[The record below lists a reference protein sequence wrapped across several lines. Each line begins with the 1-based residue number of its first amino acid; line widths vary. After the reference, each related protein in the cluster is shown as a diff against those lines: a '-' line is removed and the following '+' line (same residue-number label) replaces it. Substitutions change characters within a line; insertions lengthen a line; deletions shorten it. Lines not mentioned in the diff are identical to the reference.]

1 MPKKTGAP
9 RQPGSKAK
17 ILYFLLAN
25 IGRVLSSDEIREASG
40 NASEWARRVREL
52 RTEEGYQILT
62 HNDRANLKPGE
73 YLLETDKRL
82 PAFARNVSKETRAF
96 VFARNGYTCQL
107 CGVAAGDP
115 DPYTTGRTIRLTL
128 GHVIDKSKGGSDEAS
143 NFRTYCSNCNEGLQ
157 NISPPKPSQI
167 DVLTFIRRATR
178 EDQIAALKWLRQ
190 KFNE

>member
-1 MPKKTGAP
+1 MPKKPRPP
-9 RQPGSKAK
+9 RQSGSKAK

-25 IGRVLSSDEIREASG
+25 IGRVLTSDKIREASG

-82 PAFARNVSKETRAF
+82 PAFARNVSKQTRAF
-96 VFARNGYTCQL
+96 VFARNGYTCQS
-107 CGVAAGDP
+107 CGAAAGDP
-115 DPYTTGRTIRLTL
+115 DPYTAGRTIRLTL
-128 GHVIDKSKGGSDEAS
+128 GHVIDSSKGGSDEAS

-167 DVLTFIRRATR
+167 DVLTYIRRATR
-178 EDQIAALKWLRQ
+178 EDQLAALKWLRQ